1 MSFSLDEYN
10 TIVDLTIPLQECAL
24 QSVPFRP
31 SKLTVQYLPGTVQSG
46 YCLLQ
51 PRRYTLTHNDL
62 TGQLLLTI
70 GQQYNPAQ
78 LSGWYNRLLRDE
90 ILAYWQFGNEQP
102 VLHIECH
109 VSGEET
115 WLAPPILRDYIF
127 RREMPL
133 VRNVALLQLRAS
145 SSC

>member
-1 MSFSLDEYN
+1 M
-10 TIVDLTIPLQECAL
+10 

-31 SKLTVQYLPGTVQSG
+31 SKLTVQRFPGTVQSG
-46 YCLLQ
+46 LCPHH

-70 GQQYNPAQ
+70 GHQYNKKQ

-90 ILAYWQFGNEQP
+90 ILAYWQFGTDKP

-109 VSGEET
+109 VSGQET

-133 VRNVALLQLRAS
+133 VRLAS
-145 SSC
+145 C

>member
-1 MSFSLDEYN
+1 MQRF
-10 TIVDLTIPLQECAL
+10 
-24 QSVPFRP
+24 
-31 SKLTVQYLPGTVQSG
+31 PGTVQSG
-46 YCLLQ
+46 LCPQ
-51 PRRYTLTHNDL
+51 HPRLYTLTHNDL

-70 GQQYNPAQ
+70 GHQYNRKQ

-90 ILAYWQFGNEQP
+90 ILAYWQFGTDKP

-109 VSGEET
+109 VSGQET

-133 VRNVALLQLRAS
+133 VSFLSAEGYCRH
-145 SSC
+145 CI